1 MSGFQQFTGNA
12 VGEEGFAYSGAA
24 VQKKILAAGIK
35 IAYKIHSSIIGCFA
49 VSLAVSPVAS
59 FFIVSEYQV
68 KRKVLKIFFFQNLC
82 KIGLSIKKFDLCFFE
97 AGAFACVRVA
107 CILAAGTEVMRFQI
121 IFRKAVFF
129 QQRTALTGQQSYG
142 SFQIFHRAALTAEQ
156 RTCLLALREATS
168 RSISASPGSLCKGA
182 GASFFQVVHNLSLS
196 PVVFSHNN
204 IILKIL

>member
-1 MSGFQQFTGNA
+1 
-12 VGEEGFAYSGAA
+12 
-24 VQKKILAAGIK
+24 
-35 IAYKIHSSIIGCFA
+35 
-49 VSLAVSPVAS
+49 
-59 FFIVSEYQV
+59 
-68 KRKVLKIFFFQNLC
+68 
-82 KIGLSIKKFDLCFFE
+82 
-97 AGAFACVRVA
+97 
-107 CILAAGTEVMRFQI
+107 MRFQI

-156 RTCLLALREATS
+156 RTCLLGAE
-168 RSISASPGSLCKGA
+168 RSDLTVDLCQPGSLCKGA

>member
-1 MSGFQQFTGNA
+1 MLFLLRSVRLPRF
-12 VGEEGFAYSGAA
+12 YC
-24 VQKKILAAGIK
+24 IRI
-35 IAYKIHSSIIGCFA
+35 
-49 VSLAVSPVAS
+49 P
-59 FFIVSEYQV
+59 V

-156 RTCLLALREATS
+156 RTCLLGAERSDLTVDLCQPGDALQAQERRFS
-168 RSISASPGSLCKGA
+168 RSCIT
-182 GASFFQVVHNLSLS
+182 
-196 PVVFSHNN
+196 
-204 IILKIL
+204 

>member
-35 IAYKIHSSIIGCFA
+35 IAYKIHSSIIGMLCCFSCGQSGCL
-49 VSLAVSPVAS
+49 VFYCIRIP
-59 FFIVSEYQV
+59 V

-129 QQRTALTGQQSYG
+129 QQRTRSRD
-142 SFQIFHRAALTAEQ
+142 SRATDLFRSSTE
-156 RTCLLALREATS
+156 LL
-168 RSISASPGSLCKGA
+168 
-182 GASFFQVVHNLSLS
+182 
-196 PVVFSHNN
+196 
-204 IILKIL
+204 